1 MSPPIETPLRYDSR
15 TIALHW
21 LTAGLVAALWV
32 MGQTIDWFAKGDPR
46 VTARSAHI
54 AIGVVLVLVLLR
66 RIWWRL
72 GAGSRLPLAASGA
85 LGAVATATHRALYV
99 LLVATVLLGLANAWV
114 RGDTVFNLFVIPAFE
129 PGNTGLRKAVEETHS
144 WSANILLIVA
154 AMHAAAAGF
163 HHFVRKDDVP
173 KRMLSRP

>member
-1 MSPPIETPLRYDSR
+1 MSPPTETPLRYDTR

-21 LTAGLVAALWV
+21 ITAALVVALWV

-46 VTARSAHI
+46 VIARSAHF
-54 AIGVVLVLVLLR
+54 ATGAALVLVLLR

-72 GAGSRLPLAASGA
+72 GAGSRLPPADAGA
-85 LGAVATATHRALYV
+85 LGAVTTATHRALYV

-129 PGNTGLRKAVEETHS
+129 PGDTGLRKAVEETHS
-144 WSANILLIVA
+144 WSANILLTVA

-163 HHFVRKDDVP
+163 HHYVRKDDVL